1 MRLLLVED
9 ERALAES
16 LEHILKKAGNQVD
29 LAYDGTAGL
38 DLGLS
43 GIYDVIILDRMLPG
57 LDGLSITRELRLQQ
71 VKTPILMLTA
81 LGSVADRISGL
92 DTGADDYLVKPAAPE
107 ELLARVRAL
116 SRRQEGLVMEQ
127 LTAGNLALRLSDQT
141 AVCRDKSIRLPAK
154 EFAILRLLMR
164 NHGRIV
170 SKEAIINKVWAVDS
184 DAIDNNVEIY
194 ISFLRKKL
202 AFLETDQKL
211 TTVRKAGYILEEGNG

>member
-29 LAYDGTAGL
+29 LAYDGTEGL

-57 LDGLSITRELRLQQ
+57 VDGLSITRELRLQQ

-154 EFAILRLLMR
+154 EFAILRLLMH

-211 TTVRKAGYILEEGNG
+211 TTVRKAGYILEDGNG

>member
-57 LDGLSITRELRLQQ
+57 VDGLSITRELRLQQ

-154 EFAILRLLMR
+154 EFAILRLLMH

-211 TTVRKAGYILEEGNG
+211 TTVRKAGYILEDGNG

>member
-16 LEHILKKAGNQVD
+16 LEHVLKKAGNQVD

-107 ELLARVRAL
+107 ELMARVRAL

-154 EFAILRLLMR
+154 EFAILRLLMH

-170 SKEAIINKVWAVDS
+170 SKEAIMNKVWAVDS

-194 ISFLRKKL
+194 ISFLRKML

-211 TTVRKAGYILEEGNG
+211 TTVRKAGYILEDGNG